1 MCSIPSSILPS
12 SILLRYISTSIILRS
27 QIIACSLPWRP
38 REEVLDLF
46 KASITSKC
54 NGFKLRFDILDQ
66 NTYKMFCNN
75 SNNVCWLYKITL
87 PWWGLFKFWQQGKH
101 SSIRPNWLVYLC
113 IRSSFV
119 CLIPPF
125 HISYSS
131 TPSLHYCKA
140 IWLNTLSFKWNSP
153 TLTSSGGLW
162 FIQGEEG
169 CCRRL

>member
-1 MCSIPSSILPS
+1 MCSIPSWGIYPPALYWEVKSWGFRFPH
-12 SILLRYISTSIILRS
+12 
-27 QIIACSLPWRP
+27 
-38 REEVLDLF
+38 EEVLDLF
-46 KASITSKC
+46 KASISSKC

-87 PWWGLFKFWQQGKH
+87 PWWGLFKFWRQRNH
-101 SSIRPNWLVYLC
+101 SSIRPNWLAYLC
-113 IRSSFV
+113 QRLIRSSFV

-140 IWLNTLSFKWNSP
+140 IWLNTLSW
-153 TLTSSGGLW
+153 
-162 FIQGEEG
+162 I
-169 CCRRL
+169 